1 MLKEHQLRAQINFEL
16 VPCPKLLKAK
26 GLIRMIQNWQSNE
39 GQQDESE
46 ASKIWQD
53 VKLSL
58 LMAEKDQPNA
68 VRGAGHLAI
77 EEAKHSLL
85 GETYKSDL
93 YCFDDIRFKK
103 RV

>member
-1 MLKEHQLRAQINFEL
+1 
-16 VPCPKLLKAK
+16 
-26 GLIRMIQNWQSNE
+26 MIQKWQPNHA
-39 GQQDESE
+39 QQDNTEK
-46 ASKIWQD
+46 SKIWQD

-68 VRGAGHLAI
+68 GSGASHLAL

-85 GETYKSDL
+85 GETYRSDL